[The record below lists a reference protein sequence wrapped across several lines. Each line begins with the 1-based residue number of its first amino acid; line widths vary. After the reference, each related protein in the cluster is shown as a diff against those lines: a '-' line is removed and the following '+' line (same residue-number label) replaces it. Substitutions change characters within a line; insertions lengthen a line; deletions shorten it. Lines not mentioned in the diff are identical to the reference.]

1 MHAEALLSGHAACF
15 DLVFMS
21 DSRDAYF
28 QSSPFEHMVASGGFY
43 AFAEQTRAGS
53 AQEGACCSVQQ
64 QPNNRR
70 WLDLITEFMH
80 EPTPIAEQIGAKAG
94 GLAPILNSGVSG
106 GSTRAVRSYLGRML
120 AALMRLGRSLFLH
133 ENPLVGP
140 LVGIDQGVHNWLVH
154 LRR

>member
-1 MHAEALLSGHAACF
+1 MARVQVGRFVHAEALLSEHAACF

-28 QSSPFEHMVASGGFY
+28 QQSPFEHMVASGGFY

-53 AQEGACCSVQQ
+53 PQEGACCSVQH
-64 QPNNRR
+64 QPNNRQ

-106 GSTRAVRSYLGRML
+106 GSTHAVRSYLEHAPHACMHTCILSRVWHVCRCCRTS
-120 AALMRLGRSLFLH
+120 AACWPR
-133 ENPLVGP
+133 
-140 LVGIDQGVHNWLVH
+140 
-154 LRR
+154 